1 MNLNP
6 TSNSGV
12 NDSPTSSNSPGY
24 NSYIPTF
31 KELQGRKYKDN
42 ELVVGYEEGKE
53 EESLNELLNELK
65 GAIIEKKEHLN
76 LMRF

>member
-1 MNLNP
+1 MKKRFSIIIILVVSLIFIISGCMNLNP

-31 KELQGRKYKDN
+31 KELQGREYKDN
-42 ELVVGYEEGKE
+42 ELVVGYEDGKC
-53 EESLNELLNELK
+53 K
-65 GAIIEKKEHLN
+65 
-76 LMRF
+76 R